1 MKRDIEGEM
10 FTALEQLPRQEMEL
24 RHENCR
30 RLIRALQPESGG
42 LLVFSR
48 VNTYYLT
55 GHCANGVLWLPMSG
69 EPVLMIRKG
78 IERAEMESPLARI
91 VPFRSYSDLPGL
103 CAEAGAPL
111 LGAVAVEMGGL
122 SWSLGQL
129 LQAKLK
135 GVEFRS
141 GDDILTR
148 ARGVKTEWELA
159 KMRLCGERHDR
170 CLREELPKVI
180 RPGMNEFEISVKAW
194 EVFFAA
200 GHHGMMRMNTFG
212 EEIFL
217 GHVSAGDSGNYPS
230 VFNGPLGVR
239 GVHPA
244 IPQMGYAGKV
254 WMPGEV
260 LALDIGFLLEG
271 YHTDKTQVYFAGRE
285 SDLPDEAR
293 RAHDFCIRVQ
303 NWLAENLRPGAIP
316 STLYA
321 HVMDW
326 AEREN
331 FAHGFMG
338 LGGNKVRFLGHGIGL
353 GIDEYPVIA
362 KGFDDPLEEG
372 MVLAI
377 EPKYGIEGL
386 GMVGVENTFEVT
398 AEGGR
403 CLTGKQYEILFQA

>member
-1 MKRDIEGEM
+1 M
-10 FTALEQLPRQEMEL
+10 FLALERMPLEEL
-24 RHENCR
+24 KIRHVRCR
-30 RLIRALQPESGG
+30 DLLKTLAPDCGG
-42 LLVFSR
+42 LLAFSK

-55 GHCANGVLWLPMSG
+55 GHCANGVLWLPIDG
-69 EPVLMIRKG
+69 EPVLMVRKG
-78 IERAEMESPLARI
+78 IERAVLESPLGTI

-103 CAEAGAPL
+103 CSEAGAPL
-111 LGAVAVEMGGL
+111 SGTVAVEMGGL

-135 GVEFRS
+135 SQQFRA

-159 KMRLCGERHDR
+159 KLRLAGARHDR
-170 CLREELPKVI
+170 SLREDLPRVI
-180 RPGMNEFEISVKAW
+180 RPGMNEFEISIKAW

-254 WMPGEV
+254 WNRGEV

-271 YHTDKTQVYFAGRE
+271 YHTDKTQVYFAGE
-285 SDLPDEAR
+285 EKDLPEEAS
-293 RAHDFCIRVQ
+293 RAHEFCIRAQ
-303 NWLAENLRPGAIP
+303 GWLADNLRPGAIP
-316 STLYA
+316 SELYA

-326 AEREN
+326 SEREG
-331 FAHGFMG
+331 FAQGLMG

-353 GIDEYPVIA
+353 GIDEYPVLA

-377 EPKYGIEGL
+377 EPKYGIEGF

-403 CLTGKQYEILFQA
+403 CLTGRKYDVICIE

>member
-1 MKRDIEGEM
+1 M
-10 FTALEQLPRQEMEL
+10 FAALERLPGEEMEV
-24 RHENCR
+24 RHQKCR
-30 RLIRALQPESGG
+30 KLMRELAPDCGG

-48 VNTYYLT
+48 VNTYYLS
-55 GHCANGVLWLPMSG
+55 GHCANGVLWLPLEG
-69 EPVLMIRKG
+69 EPVLMVRKG
-78 IERAEMESPLARI
+78 IERARLESPLVRI

-103 CAEAGAPL
+103 CADAGTPL
-111 LGAVAVEMGGL
+111 PGTVAVEMGGL

-135 GVEFRS
+135 SVEFRQ

-148 ARGVKTEWELA
+148 ARGTKTGWELA
-159 KMRLCGERHDR
+159 KMRLAGARHDR

-180 RPGMNEFEISVKAW
+180 RPGMNEFEISAKAW

-254 WMPGEV
+254 WKHGEV

-271 YHTDKTQVYFAGRE
+271 YHTDKTQVYFAGE
-285 SDLPDEAR
+285 EKELPEEAR
-293 RAHDFCIRVQ
+293 RGHQFCIDVQ
-303 NWLAENLRPGAIP
+303 EWIAENLRPGVIP
-316 STLYA
+316 SNLHA
-321 HVMDW
+321 HVMQW
-326 AEREN
+326 SEKEN
-331 FAHGFMG
+331 FTHGFMG
-338 LGGNKVRFLGHGIGL
+338 IGDNKVRFLGHGIGL

-362 KGFDDPLEEG
+362 KGFDEPLEEG

-377 EPKYGIEGL
+377 EPKYGIEGF

-398 AEGGR
+398 VDGGR
-403 CLTGKQYEILFQA
+403 PLTGDKFYIIFIG